1 MSTLPVLPP
10 PSAAVGEQPPAARG
24 DRAAARPPAPR
35 RRPTGAGRLLLF
47 LGEAAL
53 IAGAVAT
60 FLLLA
65 THQLHLPGLYY
76 DEAADA
82 VPAMQLVLGQP
93 VELSR
98 GAGVEAFGRVWPLMV
113 MEYVGAVS
121 TYAIVP
127 MILWLGVTPE
137 AVRAAPIAGGVLTLL
152 LSWGMLRAAFGPVV
166 AVIGVWL
173 VAIHPSFV
181 FWTRQGIHVSSLMTV
196 CSVAATWLGVG
207 WWRGGGS
214 WRLVP
219 AAFLLGLGVSIKL
232 LFVWYLAA
240 LVVAAL
246 VLRPPVLSRR
256 PLVRWRDLPALLVSV
271 PAFLLGASLII
282 LYNIQ
287 TQGTIDV
294 LTQNAL
300 TTSYGVDNRAF
311 GQNLLTRL
319 DALFVYLRSEHFW
332 YFGQQFLNPVYPTV
346 FVAALGA
353 LGLGLLVDPRARARW
368 RQAAFLVVMITAI
381 VVQSTVTVSGLGPT
395 HFYLLYPLPQAL
407 IALAGVWLVGAGARF
422 GRAAGIAAVA
432 VVVGALSLLVAFDL
446 IADRDYHAALA
457 RTGGVANYSDSIY
470 DLTDY
475 LVEWKGHNPVAMD
488 WGIAKSVQYLSR
500 GEVNPPELFGY
511 TGATPPPNW
520 HDWLLQY
527 IEDPWTLYVF
537 HDEKFTVFPRWEQFA
552 AAAAAHDR
560 KIRPELYIQQRDER
574 IIFVLFTLR
583 PR

>member
-1 MSTLPVLPP
+1 M
-10 PSAAVGEQPPAARG
+10 A
-24 DRAAARPPAPR
+24 
-35 RRPTGAGRLLLF
+35 RLLSG
-47 LGEAAL
+47 LGETAVVAS
-53 IAGAVAT
+53 AVAT

-65 THQLHLPGLYY
+65 THQLQLPGLYY

-82 VPAMQLVLGQP
+82 VPAMQIVLGQP
-93 VELSR
+93 VDLSR

-152 LSWGMLRAAFGPVV
+152 LSWGLLRAAFGPLV
-166 AVIGVWL
+166 ALIGVWL

-232 LFVWYLAA
+232 LFVWYIAA
-240 LVVAAL
+240 LVVTAL
-246 VLRPPVLSRR
+246 LLRPPLLSRR
-256 PLVRWRDLPALLVSV
+256 PLVRWRDLPAMLVAV
-271 PAFLLGASLII
+271 PAFLVGASMII

-287 TQGTIDV
+287 TQGTFDV
-294 LTQNAL
+294 LRQNAL

-311 GQNLLTRL
+311 VQNLLTRL

-332 YFGQQFLNPVYPTV
+332 YFGQQFLNPVYPTL

-353 LGLGLLVDPRARARW
+353 LGLALLLDPRARARW
-368 RQAAFLVVMITAI
+368 RQPAFLAVMITAI

-407 IALAGVWLVGAGARF
+407 IALAAVWLVRAGARF
-422 GRAAGIAAVA
+422 GRGAGLAAAA
-432 VVVGALSLLVAFDL
+432 VVVGALGLLIAFDL
-446 IADRDYHAALA
+446 LADRDYHAALA

-470 DLTDY
+470 DLTEY

-488 WGIAKSVQYLSR
+488 WGIAKSVQYLSK

-520 HDWLLQY
+520 QDWLLRY

-552 AAAAAHDR
+552 AAAEAHDR

>member
-1 MSTLPVLPP
+1 MTVGRQAAA
-10 PSAAVGEQPPAARG
+10 SAAVLPTRRIGVPRHPGPAESQRRT
-24 DRAAARPPAPR
+24 RAPM
-35 RRPTGAGRLLLF
+35 TTVLLV
-47 LGEAAL
+47 LGEL
-53 IAGAVAT
+53 VLVVCAVVT
-60 FLLLA
+60 FFLLA
-65 THQLHLPGLYY
+65 THQLSLPGLYY

-82 VPAMQLVLGQP
+82 VPAMQIVLGQP

-98 GAGVEAFGRVWPLMV
+98 GAGVELFGRTWPLMV

-152 LSWGMLRAAFGPVV
+152 LSWGMLRAAVGPAV
-166 AVIGVWL
+166 AVIAVWL

-196 CSVAATWLGVG
+196 CSVGATWLGIG

-214 WRLVP
+214 WRIVP

-232 LFVWYLAA
+232 LFLWYIGA
-240 LVVAAL
+240 LIVTAL
-246 VLRPPVLSRR
+246 ILRPPILSRR
-256 PLVRWRDLPALLVSV
+256 PLVRWRDLPALVVAV
-271 PAFLLGASLII
+271 PAFLAGASLIV
-282 LYNIQ
+282 LYNLQ
-287 TQGTIDV
+287 TQGTIEV
-294 LTQNAL
+294 LTQNAV

-311 GQNLLTRL
+311 LPNLLTRI
-319 DALFVYLRSEHFW
+319 DAFWVYLRGEHFW
-332 YFGQQFLNPVYPTV
+332 YFGQQFLNPFYPTIV
-346 FVAALGA
+346 VAALGVIGLA
-353 LGLGLLVDPRARARW
+353 LLLNPEARTRW
-368 RQAAFLVVMITAI
+368 RQPAFLVLMIVGI
-381 VVQSTVTVSGLGPT
+381 VLQSTVTVSGLGPT
-395 HFYLLYPLPQAL
+395 HFYILYPLPHAL
-407 IALAGVWLVGAGARF
+407 IALAAVWFVRVGLRFAVTAGVVT
-422 GRAAGIAAVA
+422 AAIA
-432 VVVGALSLLVAFDL
+432 VGALGVL
-446 IADRDYHAALA
+446 IALDLAVDRDYHAALA

-511 TGATPPPNW
+511 TGPTPPPNW
-520 HDWLLQY
+520 QDWLLSY

-537 HDEKFTVFPRWEQFA
+537 HDEKFTVFPRWEHFA
-552 AAAAAHDR
+552 AAAEAHNR

-583 PR
+583 ER